1 MTDRPVARV
10 LVDSPLPQLDQLFD
24 YRVPSRLADAAVRG
38 ARVRV
43 PLRSG
48 GRIAAGWIVDLAE
61 RSDYRGE
68 LSELDDVVSDVPA
81 LMPDVWRLA
90 RAAADRAAGN
100 ASDILRIA
108 IPARYVRAE
117 KAWRSAEPDPGQRPG
132 APTAIDGYEPGR
144 VERGIGRGER
154 MALAADARPV
164 RLPSGT
170 WVGGW
175 AMTVAQAAAHALA
188 HDRSSIVAVPDYRDQ
203 EQLETALAEFVDPR
217 RVLRTDARQ
226 TGPARYRAFLDATGD
241 AARIV
246 IGSRSTV
253 YAPASRLGLIVVV
266 DDGDALHA
274 EPLAPGVHSRDAALI
289 RQEQSGAAL
298 AFVAHSRSVEV
309 QRLVEVGWVH
319 DVPLRRGARPRVV
332 LTDQQAAPESGGAR
346 IPSAAWREAQAAIA
360 DGPVLVQVA
369 RPGHTP
375 MLVCDRCREP
385 ARCAACG
392 GALSVPRGGGPPA
405 CSLCGTVATSWRCGV
420 CEGTK
425 LRAAVV
431 GATRTA
437 EELGRAFP
445 RSRVVVSDGERPIVR
460 VGAEPQLVVATR
472 GAEPFADG
480 GYRAVLL
487 LDGERMLLRESLRVA
502 EDCLR
507 WWSNAAALAAPA
519 APVFLVGVG
528 GALGTALATWRQP
541 AWAAEE
547 LETRRT
553 LRFPPAVRMASVVSS
568 RERLAGALD
577 RVRGIDGVDVL
588 GPTPTGEEGLERAI
602 VRFGYGLG
610 GEVAQALKG
619 EAIRAATERRRP
631 VAGRRPG
638 RPPVVR
644 VRMDDPELP

>member
-1 MTDRPVARV
+1 VARV

-24 YRVPSRLADAAVRG
+24 YRVPERLAEAAVRG

-48 GRIAAGWIVDLAE
+48 GRIAQGWIVELAE
-61 RSDYRGE
+61 HSEYRGE
-68 LSELDDVVSDVPA
+68 LSDVDDVVSEVPA
-81 LMPDVWRLA
+81 LMPEVWRLA

-100 ASDILRIA
+100 ASDVLRIA
-108 IPARYVRAE
+108 IPPRYVRAE
-117 KAWRSAEPDPGQRPG
+117 KAWRAAEPDAGPLPE
-132 APTAIDGYEPGR
+132 APAIEGYEPSR
-144 VERGIGRGER
+144 VERGIAAGER
-154 MALAADARPV
+154 MSLAADARPV
-164 RLPSGT
+164 QLASGA

-175 AMTVAQAAAHALA
+175 ARTVAQAAAHALA
-188 HDRSSIVAVPDYRDQ
+188 NDRSTVIAVPDYRDQ
-203 EQLETALAEFVDPR
+203 EQLEVALADVVDPR

-241 AARIV
+241 AARV
-246 IGSRSTV
+246 VVGNRSTV
-253 YAPASRLGLIVVV
+253 YAPAARLGLIVVV
-266 DDGDALHA
+266 DDGDGLHA

-289 RQEQSGAAL
+289 RQEQSEAAL
-298 AFVAHSRSVEV
+298 LFLGHSRSVEV
-309 QRLVEVGWVH
+309 QRLVELGWVH
-319 DVPLRRGARPRVV
+319 DVPLRHGSRPRVV
-332 LTDQQAAPESGGAR
+332 LTEQQAAPGSGNAR
-346 IPSAAWREAQAAIA
+346 IPSAAWREAQAAVA
-360 DGPVLVQVA
+360 EGPVLVQVA

-385 ARCAACG
+385 ARCGACG
-392 GALSVPRGGGPPA
+392 GALVVPRTGGTPA
-405 CSLCGTVATSWRCGV
+405 CALCGTAATAWRCGV
-420 CEGTK
+420 CEGTT

-431 GATRTA
+431 GASRTA

-460 VGAEPQLVVATR
+460 VSAEPQLVVATR
-472 GAEPFADG
+472 GAEPIADG

-507 WWSNAAALAAPA
+507 WWSNAAALAAPGS
-519 APVFLVGVG
+519 PVFLVGVG
-528 GALGTALATWRQP
+528 GALGTALATWRQA

-568 RERLAGALD
+568 RERLVAALE
-577 RVRGIDGVDVL
+577 RVRGVDGVDVL
-588 GPTPTGEEGLERAI
+588 GPTPADDEGLERAI
-602 VRFGYGLG
+602 VRFGYGAG
-610 GEVAQALKG
+610 AEVAQRLKG
-619 EAIRAATERRRP
+619 ESIRAATERRRP